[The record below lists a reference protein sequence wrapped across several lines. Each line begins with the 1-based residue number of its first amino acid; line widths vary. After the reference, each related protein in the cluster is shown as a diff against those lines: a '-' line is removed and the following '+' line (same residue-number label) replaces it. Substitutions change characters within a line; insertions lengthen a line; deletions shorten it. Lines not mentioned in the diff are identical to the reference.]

1 MKTRFFQ
8 AEMKEIELKEW
19 SIKIKWFASTPD
31 IDRYN
36 DIVNPKAFKWAID
49 WYMENP
55 VILLQ
60 HNSDK
65 PIWKTI
71 DYKIGKKGLNIEVE
85 LTNDID
91 NVFKNIQDWILK
103 GFSIWFIP
111 KKWEYK
117 IIDNKEIREIT
128 EIDLIEVSVVSTPAN
143 ASSLFTLSKS
153 IKSFFE
159 EIKEDEFINNNN
171 IMDAKEI
178 LDTAIEIVAQR
189 KETEDCEVEEIET
202 VEEVQEEE
210 KGVIWEDWVIE
221 TDDEIVEGTN
231 TIPDEV
237 ESADESSATETETE
251 TETSENDE
259 EVEEEVAEDEA
270 GDVEKDI
277 ATMKQELAEHK
288 ELLDTLLDN
297 LIALSNKTQEVKWYV
312 ESLPIKRWL
321 ATIGQEKQIED
332 PLVKALKNAREQF

>member
-36 DIVNPKAFKWAID
+36 DIVAPKAFKKAIE
-49 WYMENP
+49 WYMNNP

-71 DYKIGKKGLNIEVE
+71 DYKISWKGLNITVE

-117 IIDNKEIREIT
+117 MNWDKEVREIT

-143 ASSLFTLSKS
+143 ATSLFTLSKS

-159 EIKEDEFINNNN
+159 EIKEDSYINNTNVMKEN
-171 IMDAKEI
+171 IK
-178 LDTAIEIVAQR
+178 
-189 KETEDCEVEEIET
+189 EVEEVKEEIVEETKENDVEVEQNWDVEEVIEEWTNVTNPDEVENSDESSDEDTETAEEETEETDENSEET
-202 VEEVQEEE
+202 VEE
-210 KGVIWEDWVIE
+210 
-221 TDDEIVEGTN
+221 
-231 TIPDEV
+231 
-237 ESADESSATETETE
+237 ETEE
-251 TETSENDE
+251 VENDE
-259 EVEEEVAEDEA
+259 A
-270 GDVEKDI
+270 GSELEKDFE
-277 ATMKQELAEHK
+277 AMKKELAEHK
-288 ELLDTLLDN
+288 ELVSTLLDTV
-297 LIALSNKTQEVKWYV
+297 IAMSEKTLEIKTTVDAM
-312 ESLPIKRWL
+312 PIRKGL
-321 ATIGQEKQIED
+321 ATMGGIEIKSQD
-332 PLVKALKNAREQF
+332 PLVKALFDAKENY